1 MNKKAIT
8 PLMAS
13 ILLISFA
20 VAVGVAVMNFGKAQ
34 VEDNATCPLT
44 IGVKFAVIGGE
55 DQVCFNSVTKELKFT
70 LENGVNVP
78 VSGLVV
84 NVIGTNK
91 AETFEINEVSIAKAG
106 TYLGKVNFQGG
117 EIRQV
122 KISPKIDLNEGEL
135 ICQEQALV
143 AEKIRGC

>member
-1 MNKKAIT
+1 MDKKAIT

-13 ILLISFA
+13 VLLISFA

-34 VEDNATCPLT
+34 VEDNATCPVS

-55 DQVCFNSVTKELKFT
+55 EQVCFDSASKELKFT

-78 VSGLVV
+78 VNGLVV

-91 AETFEINEVSIAKAG
+91 AETFEITDAPIAKAG

-122 KISPKIDLNEGEL
+122 KISPKIKLDANEL

>member
-13 ILLISFA
+13 VLLISFA

-34 VEDNATCPLT
+34 VEENATCPLE
-44 IGVKFAVIGGE
+44 IGIKFAVIGGE
-55 DQVCFNSVTKELKFT
+55 EQVCFDSASKDLKFT
-70 LENGVNVP
+70 LENGVNVG

-84 NVIGTNK
+84 NVIGSDK
-91 AETFEINEVSIAKAG
+91 AETFEVNEVAITKAG
-106 TYLGKVNFQGG
+106 TNLGKVNFQGG

-122 KISPKIDLNEGEL
+122 KISPKIRLDTEEL

-143 AEKIRGC
+143 AESIRGC